1 MVPRLGWLLPENPDV
16 LGMLCVQA
24 EITVEGMKAL
34 VDWASGDADAGSRLR
49 QAEHTADDAVRTLR
63 LALQETFITPVGHED
78 IYVLSERLDA
88 VLTRAKDA
96 VREAEVMAMPPD
108 AAVAE
113 MAGQLAEGVGYI
125 ATAFQR
131 LDHRQEGPATDAA
144 DQAHRVS
151 RHVEKTY
158 RDAMSRLLS
167 VTDLRE
173 LMGRREL
180 YRRFARI
187 AETLDEV
194 ADRIWYSTVKE
205 L

>member
-1 MVPRLGWLLPENPDV
+1 MPRLGWLLPENPDV
-16 LGMLCVQA
+16 LGMLCSQA
-24 EITVEGMKAL
+24 AITVEGMTAL
-34 VDWASGDADAGSRLR
+34 VEWASGDPDAAGRLR
-49 QAEHTADDAVRTLR
+49 EIEHPADDQVRKLR
-63 LALQETFITPVGHED
+63 LALRETFITPVGHED

-96 VREAEVMAMPPD
+96 VREADVMAMPPD

-113 MAGQLAEGVGYI
+113 MARQLAEGVGYL
-125 ATAFQR
+125 ATAFDR
-131 LDHRQEGPATDAA
+131 LANRQEGPATDAA

-151 RHVEKTY
+151 RHMEKTY
-158 RDAMSRLLS
+158 RGAMSQLLS

-194 ADRIWYSTVKE
+194 ADRVWYSSVKE

>member
-1 MVPRLGWLLPENPDV
+1 MPRLGWLLPDNPDV
-16 LGMLCVQA
+16 LGKLCAQA
-24 EITVEGMKAL
+24 ATTVEGMTAL
-34 VDWASGDADAGSRLR
+34 VEWASGDAEAAGRLR
-49 QAEHTADDAVRTLR
+49 VIEHRADDQVRELR
-63 LALQETFITPVGHED
+63 LALRETFITPVGHED
-78 IYVLSERLDA
+78 IYVLSDRLDA

-113 MAGQLAEGVGYI
+113 MSQQLAEGVRHL
-125 ATAFQR
+125 AVAFDR
-131 LDHRQEGPATDAA
+131 LANRQEGPATDAA
-144 DQAHRVS
+144 DQAHRFS
-151 RHVEKTY
+151 RHIEKTY
-158 RDAMSRLLS
+158 RGAMSQLLS
-167 VTDLRE
+167 VTDVRE

-194 ADRIWYSTVKE
+194 ADRIWYSSVKE

>member
-1 MVPRLGWLLPENPDV
+1 VPRLGWLLPQNPDV
-16 LGMLCVQA
+16 LGMLRSQA
-24 EITVEGMKAL
+24 AITVEGMTAL
-34 VDWASGDADAGSRLR
+34 MAWAAGDAAGAGRLR
-49 QAEHTADDAVRTLR
+49 EIEHQADQQVRALR
-63 LALQETFITPVGHED
+63 LALRETFITPIGHED
-78 IYVLSERLDA
+78 IYVLSDRLDA

-96 VREAEVMAMPPD
+96 VREADVMAMPPD

-113 MAGQLAEGVGYI
+113 MARQLSEGVVYL
-125 ATAFQR
+125 ATAFER
-131 LDHRQEGPATDAA
+131 LAKRDEGSATDAA

-151 RHVEKTY
+151 RNMEKTY
-158 RDAMSRLLS
+158 RAAMSQLLS
-167 VTDLRE
+167 VTDMRE

-194 ADRIWYSTVKE
+194 ADRVWYASVKE